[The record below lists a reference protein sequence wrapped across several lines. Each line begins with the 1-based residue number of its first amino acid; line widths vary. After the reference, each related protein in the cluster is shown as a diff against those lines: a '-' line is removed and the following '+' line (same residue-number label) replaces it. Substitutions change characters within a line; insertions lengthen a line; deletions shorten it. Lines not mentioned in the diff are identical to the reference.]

1 MFTDSVLIGL
11 DCPPLVILQILI
23 EQMFSISRKSAS
35 PQSAYSRVG
44 HSTKVFLKPVI
55 SMAILVTD
63 DESIG
68 IFDQL

>member
-1 MFTDSVLIGL
+1 MDFRRIFVSGLYVSADFGTYGMFIMT
-11 DCPPLVILQILI
+11 P
-23 EQMFSISRKSAS
+23 
-35 PQSAYSRVG
+35 YTRVG